1 MLTEL
6 KFMARIKETLA
17 IEEFLSVRLKPKRKM
32 TNSPSSPA
40 KRESETPSPK
50 TTTASRRVRR
60 RMTHSPS
67 LEDLKEDR
75 EAAWEEGDLNEHFKP
90 ILTNDCV
97 S

>member
-1 MLTEL
+1 MEL
-6 KFMARIKETLA
+6 KFMVKIKETPA
-17 IEEFLSVRLKPKRKM
+17 TEEFLSVRLNLKRKM
-32 TNSPSSPA
+32 TNLPSSPA

-50 TTTASRRVRR
+50 TTTASRRVMT
-60 RMTHSPS
+60 RMMHSPS

-75 EAAWEEGDLNEHFKP
+75 EVEEGDLNEHFKP